1 MLYATVGNIF
11 SSFYSAVIY
20 EHVVLLNEAINI
32 VYPRNYTKHTFQKK
46 NYLHEYC
53 RL

>member
-32 VYPRNYTKHTFQKK
+32 VYPRNYTKQAFEMKHH
-46 NYLHEYC
+46 LHEYS
-53 RL
+53 R